1 MSIIEIILLS
11 FGLAMDAF
19 AVSICKGLTL
29 KKMDWKKSLIAGG
42 YFGVFQ
48 AIMPFIGYCLIK
60 LFKQNEAISN
70 FITKYDHWIAFILLI
85 IIGINMIVESFA
97 KEEVDGNFGFKTM
110 FVLAIA
116 TSIDALSVG
125 ITFATMELA
134 INIYWTVLIIGGIT
148 FILSA
153 LGVFI
158 GNVFG
163 LKFKQPAEI
172 AGGVVLI
179 LIGLKILLNGL
190 GIISF

>member
-60 LFKQNEAISN
+60 LFKQNESISN

-134 INIYWTVLIIGGIT
+134 INIFWTVLIIGGIT

-172 AGGVVLI
+172 VGGVVLI

>member
-48 AIMPFIGYCLIK
+48 AIMPLIGCCLIK
-60 LFKQNEAISN
+60 LFKQNEEISN

-85 IIGINMIVESFA
+85 IIGINMIIESFA

-172 AGGVVLI
+172 VGGVVLI

>member
-48 AIMPFIGYCLIK
+48 AIMPLIGYCLIK

-70 FITKYDHWIAFILLI
+70 FITKYDHWIAFVLLI
-85 IIGINMIVESFA
+85 IIGINMIIESFA

-134 INIYWTVLIIGGIT
+134 INIYWIVLIIGGIT

-172 AGGVVLI
+172 VGGVVLI

>member
-29 KKMDWKKSLIAGG
+29 KKMDWKKLLIAGG

-85 IIGINMIVESFA
+85 IIGINMIIESFA

-134 INIYWTVLIIGGIT
+134 INIFWTVLIIGGIT

-172 AGGVVLI
+172 VGGVVLI

>member
-29 KKMDWKKSLIAGG
+29 KKMDWKKSLISGG

-48 AIMPFIGYCLIK
+48 AIMPLIGYFLIK

-85 IIGINMIVESFA
+85 IIGINMIIESFA

-134 INIYWTVLIIGGIT
+134 INW
-148 FILSA
+148 
-153 LGVFI
+153 
-158 GNVFG
+158 
-163 LKFKQPAEI
+163 
-172 AGGVVLI
+172 
-179 LIGLKILLNGL
+179 
-190 GIISF
+190 

>member
-48 AIMPFIGYCLIK
+48 AIMPLIGYFLII

-172 AGGVVLI
+172 VGGVVLV

>member
-29 KKMDWKKSLIAGG
+29 KKMDWKKSLISGG

-48 AIMPFIGYCLIK
+48 AIMPLIGYFLIK

-85 IIGINMIVESFA
+85 IIGINMIIESFA

-148 FILSA
+148 FILSS

-172 AGGVVLI
+172 VGGVVLI

>member
-48 AIMPFIGYCLIK
+48 AIMPLIGYFLIK

-85 IIGINMIVESFA
+85 IIGINMIIESFA

-172 AGGVVLI
+172 VGGVVLI

>member
-163 LKFKQPAEI
+163 LKFKQLAEI

>member
-29 KKMDWKKSLIAGG
+29 KKMDWKKSLISGG

-48 AIMPFIGYCLIK
+48 AIMPLIGYFLIK

-85 IIGINMIVESFA
+85 IIGINMIIESFA

-172 AGGVVLI
+172 VGGVVLI

>member
-29 KKMDWKKSLIAGG
+29 KKMDWKKSLISGG

-48 AIMPFIGYCLIK
+48 AIMPLIGYFLIK

-85 IIGINMIVESFA
+85 IIGINMIIESFA

-163 LKFKQPAEI
+163 LNFKQPAEI

>member
-48 AIMPFIGYCLIK
+48 AIMPLIGYCLIK

-70 FITKYDHWIAFILLI
+70 FITKYDHWIAFVLLI
-85 IIGINMIVESFA
+85 IIGINMIIESFA

-172 AGGVVLI
+172 VGGVVLI